1 MTCRGALAYRLGP
14 FRVRVARLRVLF
26 PVMGAGFVT
35 VVVAVMVVVV
45 MLLVGRHVRFSFR
58 RLRLVRLNARRV
70 FRLMTISDARG
81 SFVDVSRVRA
91 NPRRVPT
98 VRRHR

>member
-1 MTCRGALAYRLGP
+1 MAYRLEP
-14 FRVRVARLRVLF
+14 FRVRLARLRVRLVLF
-26 PVMGAGFVT
+26 PVMGVGFVT
-35 VVVAVMVVVV
+35 AVVAVTAVVV
-45 MLLVGRHVRFSFR
+45 MLLVGRHVRFSFP

-70 FRLMTISDARG
+70 FRLMTTSDARG

-91 NPRRVPT
+91 NLRRVRT